1 MLDVRDLTAGYAGR
15 PVLRG
20 VSLAA
25 RGGESVALL
34 GPNGGGKTTLLRCI
48 SGVLRPQ
55 GGGIRLADRPLE
67 GLCPRER
74 ARLAAVVP
82 QRAECPSGLS
92 VRQMVLLGRYPY
104 LSWLGGYG
112 RRDYAAAGQALAA
125 TGAAALAAR
134 RVGELSGGELQRV
147 LLARALAQE
156 SPLLLLDELAAGLD
170 LARMVELFDLLER
183 RRAAGACV
191 LMAMHDCNLAA
202 LYATRLMGLKNGR
215 VLFDGPVSE
224 VFTEERLSVLYD
236 IPIRVFSHPRWGLPQ
251 ALLGRALPGRGA
263 TAPRILLLV
272 LLLAGLNPAP
282 ARAAPIEVV
291 DDTGVT
297 LTLDKPATRIIAL
310 YGAYNELLL
319 ALDAR
324 GLLVARTVADAHLP
338 ELAGLPA
345 IGTHMRPNAEL
356 IVAQKPDLVLQLAG
370 RRECVADRSPA
381 KLGINVL
388 TFEMDSFDKM
398 FDVLEKL
405 GRLTDEGKRPPG

>member
-1 MLDVRDLTAGYAGR
+1 MDRPLSRAVEGPMLDVRNLTAGYAGR

-34 GPNGGGKTTLLRCI
+34 GPNGSGKTTLLRCI

-55 GGGIRLADRPLE
+55 GGGIRLADRPLD
-67 GLCPRER
+67 GLRPRER

-112 RRDYAAAGQALAA
+112 RRDYAAVGQALAA

-224 VFTEERLSVLYD
+224 VFTEEKLSVLYD
-236 IPIRVFSHPRWGLPQ
+236 IPIRVFPHPRWGLPQ
-251 ALLGRALPGRGA
+251 ALLGRASGPWSNGAVNFAAGSAADGPESGPGSDGS
-263 TAPRILLLV
+263 
-272 LLLAGLNPAP
+272 
-282 ARAAPIEVV
+282 
-291 DDTGVT
+291 
-297 LTLDKPATRIIAL
+297 
-310 YGAYNELLL
+310 
-319 ALDAR
+319 
-324 GLLVARTVADAHLP
+324 H
-338 ELAGLPA
+338 
-345 IGTHMRPNAEL
+345 
-356 IVAQKPDLVLQLAG
+356 
-370 RRECVADRSPA
+370 
-381 KLGINVL
+381 
-388 TFEMDSFDKM
+388 
-398 FDVLEKL
+398 
-405 GRLTDEGKRPPG
+405 